1 MNFTDKQ
8 SYEADL
14 LSLKSKN
21 KSTPQ
26 SDPYTMLTLDWTDP
40 QGRATSSKC
49 PANDDTQQFE
59 TKSDGLPLPNKD
71 DTAIYQLELKSDWH
85 YEAKVTERG
94 GEAEGLYS
102 SWFNVKLTANEKQ
115 PSIALKKV
123 EWQKIEDITVAIIP
137 KSA

>member
-26 SDPYTMLTLDWTDP
+26 SDPNTMLTLDWTDP
-40 QGRATSSKC
+40 QGRTTSSNC

-71 DTAIYQLELKSDWH
+71 DTVIYQLELKSDWQC
-85 YEAKVTERG
+85 ETKVTERG

-102 SWFNVKLTANEKQ
+102 SWFNVKSTANEKQ
-115 PSIALKKV
+115 PSIGF
-123 EWQKIEDITVAIIP
+123 
-137 KSA
+137 